1 MFDIFPKIRS
11 LHISAQF
18 IVHQLFRKKHNDILT
33 SQDKC
38 YYYTTNEFFHLTR
51 YLHEKWDSKHC
62 KKGNEETKFWFMNT
76 HQWFAHSSLLDILH
90 LFCIKCTNFIR
101 DRESLR
107 TTKSYTILLGW
118 YWNQW
123 SYWICNFQ
131 HHACDSRMCIGCHA
145 WLLFKLVVR
154 YTRLWSLSNLHC
166 SFTGNYFKRNN
177 ILVRN
182 KLVIAV
188 CALTDRNTSIW

>member
-1 MFDIFPKIRS
+1 
-11 LHISAQF
+11 
-18 IVHQLFRKKHNDILT
+18 
-33 SQDKC
+33 
-38 YYYTTNEFFHLTR
+38 
-51 YLHEKWDSKHC
+51 
-62 KKGNEETKFWFMNT
+62 MNT

-107 TTKSYTILLGW
+107 TTKSYTIPLGW

-131 HHACDSRMCIGCHA
+131 HHACDSRLCIGCHA
-145 WLLFKLVVR
+145 WLLLKLVVR
-154 YTRLWSLSNLHC
+154 YTRLWSLSNLHR
-166 SFTGNYFKRNN
+166 SFIGNYFKRNN

-182 KLVIAV
+182 RLVTAV
-188 CALTDRNTSIW
+188 CELGRAILVSNKRLPIHWCFRPEATLFLVLYVVYCVAMAFSSKVENAIAHKIPVPQSWREVQQVNIKT